1 MGTNRIA
8 GLVGSRTLDLNSE
21 LLSIWS
27 EKEKSFARADE
38 LSERLHLPISR
49 TRPKTL
55 LSLYVDKERLGLG
68 FSKDI
73 PFRPY
78 YVDFCSVEWRFR
90 RRKGLK
96 ANRLFLTAVG
106 AKEGV
111 RVLDVT
117 AGFGQDSFMMAW
129 AGADVTALERSPV
142 VYEVLQDGLRRAFEE
157 ESGWT
162 HGSRIHLEQ
171 TESLA
176 YLKNSNEKFDV
187 IYLDPM
193 FDKPKKKS
201 KSPKPMQLLQALL
214 EPDEN
219 QIGDLFEA
227 AKAKAKVRVVIK
239 LPLKGELPLPKPNVT
254 FAGQSIRYDVYLVRS
269 L

>member
-1 MGTNRIA
+1 
-8 GLVGSRTLDLNSE
+8 VGSRTLDLDSE

-27 EKEKSFARADE
+27 EKEKSYARADE
-38 LSERLHLPISR
+38 LSQRLHLPISR
-49 TRPKTL
+49 NRPKTL

-96 ANRLFLTAVG
+96 ANKLFLTAVG
-106 AKEGV
+106 AKEGI

-129 AGADVTALERSPV
+129 AGADVTALERSPIV
-142 VYEVLQDGLRRAFEE
+142 FEVLQDGLRRAFEP
-157 ESGWT
+157 ESGWE
-162 HGSRIHLEQ
+162 HGSKIHVEQ
-171 TESLA
+171 AESLE
-176 YLKNSNEKFDV
+176 YLKSTKEKFDV
-187 IYLDPM
+187 VYLDPM

-214 EPDEN
+214 KPDEN
-219 QIGDLFEA
+219 QIVDLFEA
-227 AKAKAKVRVVIK
+227 AKEKANVRVVIK
-239 LPLKGELPLPKPNVT
+239 LPLKGEIPLPKPNVT

>member
-1 MGTNRIA
+1 M
-8 GLVGSRTLDLNSE
+8 GSRSLDLNSDVSNSI
-21 LLSIWS
+21 SIWS
-27 EKEKSFARADE
+27 EKEKSFAWADE

-49 TRPKTL
+49 HRPKTPL
-55 LSLYVDKERLGLG
+55 CLYVDKDRLGLG

-73 PFRPY
+73 PIRPF

-90 RRKGLK
+90 KHKGLK
-96 ANRLFLTAVG
+96 ANRLFLTASG

-129 AGADVTALERSPV
+129 AGADVTALERSPI
-142 VYEVLQDGLRRAFEE
+142 VYEVLNDGFRRAFEE
-157 ESGWT
+157 GSMWQ
-162 HGSRIHLEQ
+162 HGARLHLERCDAL
-171 TESLA
+171 EF
-176 YLKNSNEKFDV
+176 LKSCDEKFDV

-214 EPDEN
+214 PPDEN
-219 QIGDLFEA
+219 QIAELFEA
-227 AKAKAKVRVVIK
+227 AKAKASVRVVIK
-239 LPLKGELPLPKPNVT
+239 LPLKGEVPLPKPNAT

-269 L
+269 H